1 MDNDKD
7 KTIKTPAVVVPVT
20 EAVKTQEAIP
30 ATVPVV
36 EVKAPEVPAVET
48 KPALDKNQLLREMSK
63 EYGVNLYSAEGLA
76 EFKKFQ
82 DANKTEQE
90 KLQDQL
96 NSLTDKETEFKTKEE
111 SYQATIAALQ
121 LGISEDK
128 LDDALAL
135 AKINMTEGQSIKD
148 GLAAVKAKYGET
160 FSKVKSTKTEVI
172 IGTQQNDSL
181 PGHVEIDPVVARLTK
196 LGKLK

>member
-1 MDNDKD
+1 MDEI
-7 KTIKTPAVVVPVT
+7 IKETTVT
-20 EAVKTQEAIP
+20 E
-30 ATVPVV
+30 PVV
-36 EVKAPEVPAVET
+36 QEVVTEVVETTEVET
-48 KPALDKNQLLREMSK
+48 KPTLDPKKEKDRILREMSK

-76 EFKKFQ
+76 KFKEFQ

-96 NSLTDKETEFKTKEE
+96 NSLTEKETEFKSKEE
-111 SYQATIAALQ
+111 TYQAQIAALQ

-128 LDDALAL
+128 LNDALAL

-148 GLAAVKAKYGET
+148 GLAAVKAKYGDT
-160 FSKVKSTKTEVI
+160 FSKVKGTQTEVV
-172 IGTQQNDSL
+172 IGTQHD
-181 PGHVEIDPVVARLTK
+181 PDDTGHKEVDPVIARMTK